1 MRPYLTT
8 PRLTLRPFADTDADL
23 DLVVD
28 LDSDPEVMR
37 YLTGGR
43 PMTRTEI
50 RADSFA
56 RMLRTYPVGGFW
68 ATHLRD
74 TGEFIGWH
82 CLRRFGDA
90 PPRSADLGYRLRK
103 SAWGRGY
110 ATEGSFALIEKGFTE
125 LGLDRITAN
134 TMYVN
139 APSRKVM
146 ERCGLSYTRTY
157 FEEWAEPV
165 EGAEHGEV
173 EYVLT
178 KDEWAGT
185 PGPRRVV
192 GRPTDHPNHADHAD
206 HADRLERLNHPDH
219 SDHSDRWDHADRWG
233 HSNHP
238 DHPNHPGTGG

>member
-110 ATEGSFALIEKGFTE
+110 ATEGSPRPHREGLHRAGPRPHHREHHVRERPLPEGHGALRAE
-125 LGLDRITAN
+125 LRADVLRGVGGAGGGRRARRGGVRTDEGRVVRDRGAGLVREA
-134 TMYVN
+134 
-139 APSRKVM
+139 
-146 ERCGLSYTRTY
+146 
-157 FEEWAEPV
+157 
-165 EGAEHGEV
+165 HGP
-173 EYVLT
+173 
-178 KDEWAGT
+178 
-185 PGPRRVV
+185 PGP
-192 GRPTDHPNHADHAD
+192 T
-206 HADRLERLNHPDH
+206 
-219 SDHSDRWDHADRWG
+219 
-233 HSNHP
+233 
-238 DHPNHPGTGG
+238 